1 MNEEKEKRL
10 RAQLAGLTGPA
21 RVRPLMELSQILSD
35 RYWRIGPGQA
45 AGRPALDDAI
55 DCLGQA
61 HDTFDPGDPL
71 RAQIAAHL
79 GWLLSARHVA
89 HSSPNED
96 RDRAIK
102 LLEEA
107 VAALGLPP
115 AIAVI
120 ARFALG
126 QLYVVGV
133 MRRLGSEDLP
143 GRLSGVPANPATLAE
158 AERAVE
164 CFRQV
169 TTADQLGAE
178 MAEASQAMLEMAE
191 AVRDF
196 FRAPKTGAMPFDLAP
211 MMRMMTTLQEMQ
223 KRMGSGAV
231 IGVPMPSLFEMSA
244 QATADPLD
252 RPVAVVTVPDHTE
265 EAPVPTPRPPAT
277 PPDPATLR
285 QALSER
291 LGGAERDAALAALL
305 RPGAPT
311 PPADL
316 VDDLVGLASS
326 ITHAAGAAAT
336 PADRITLAV
345 ALYLRGRA
353 DTDGG
358 WGDTDD
364 DVRSAAAHLLAV
376 TDALPGEPA
385 GVVPL
390 ALALAGSLDERH
402 PAGRLGETLR
412 ASFAPVAAALHGVR
426 IAALA
431 WPLADGMVLLH
442 TESGRFDHVPPGHA
456 LPNRVAVVGG
466 GRMPD
471 DDQVVASA
479 VTSARQ
485 AAELTRRVPMRVTEA
500 PVLVSDPRGDHG
512 PAEVERFRRLYPR
525 SVVLGRVDSGA
536 EGAGTPDEVL
546 AHLDASMLQLD
557 CGVDD
562 DGALALAGPAAL
574 TPDAIT
580 GRAGHAGSEGGLAV
594 LPPVGA
600 ATAPLADALLTAGFT
615 AVVDW
620 VRPLPRPVSTLMLN
634 ILHTELVRGGL
645 RPAAAVRAVGRR
657 LRAPERIAPALLPV
671 TLAERTDLDLTDPAY
686 RTAMVLRGL

>member
-1 MNEEKEKRL
+1 MNEEKEGRL
-10 RAQLAGLTGPA
+10 RAQLARLTGPA

-35 RYWRIGPGQA
+35 RYWRIGPGQP
-45 AGRPALDDAI
+45 AGRPTLDDAI
-55 DCLGQA
+55 GCLAEA
-61 HDTFDPGDPL
+61 HGTFDPGDPL
-71 RAQIAAHL
+71 RAQIAAQL
-79 GWLLSARHVA
+79 GWLLSTRHVA
-89 HSSPNED
+89 HGGPGED
-96 RDRAIK
+96 RNQAIE

-107 VAALGLPP
+107 VAAVGLPP

-120 ARFALG
+120 SRFTLG

-133 MRRLGSEDLP
+133 VRRLGNEELA
-143 GRLSGVPANPATLAE
+143 GRLSGVPADPTTLAE

-169 TTADQLGAE
+169 TAADQLGTE
-178 MAEASQAMLEMAE
+178 MAETTAVSLEMAE

-196 FRAPKTGAMPFDLAP
+196 FRAPKTGTTPFDLAP

-223 KRMGSGAV
+223 KRMGSSPV
-231 IGVPMPSLFEMSA
+231 TGVPMPSLFDLSA
-244 QATADPLD
+244 QATVDPLD
-252 RPVAVVTVPDHTE
+252 RAVTVVTVPDGTE
-265 EAPVPTPRPPAT
+265 EAPVPTPRPAAT
-277 PPDPATLR
+277 PPDPVTLR
-285 QALSER
+285 RALSER
-291 LGGAERDAALAALL
+291 FDGAEPDAALAALL

-311 PPADL
+311 PPAGL

-326 ITHAAGAAAT
+326 VTHAAGSAAT

-353 DTDGG
+353 DADDG

-364 DVRSAAAHLLAV
+364 DVRSAAAHLRAV
-376 TDALPGEPA
+376 SDALPGEPA
-385 GVVPL
+385 GVAPL
-390 ALALAGSLDERH
+390 ALDLAGLIDERH

-412 ASFAPVAAALHGVR
+412 ASFAPVAAALHGARV
-426 IAALA
+426 AALA
-431 WPLADGMVLLH
+431 WPLADGILLLH
-442 TESGRFDHVPPGHA
+442 TESGRFDHLPPGHA

-471 DDQVVASA
+471 DDQVVVSA

-485 AAELTRRVPMRVTEA
+485 AAELARRVPMRVTEA
-500 PVLVSDPRGDHG
+500 PVLVSDPRGDRS
-512 PAEVERFRRLYPR
+512 PAEVERFRHLYPR
-525 SVVLGRVDSGA
+525 SVVLGRVGPGA
-536 EGAGTPDEVL
+536 DGAGTPDEVL
-546 AHLDASMLQLD
+546 AHLDASMLHLD
-557 CGVDD
+557 CGVDA

-574 TPDAIT
+574 TPDAII

-594 LPPVGA
+594 LPSVGA
-600 ATAPLADALLTAGFT
+600 TTAPLADALLTAGFT

-657 LRAPERIAPALLPV
+657 LRAPERIAPALLPA
-671 TLAERTDLDLTDPAY
+671 TLVGRTDLDLTDPAY

>member
-1 MNEEKEKRL
+1 MVNEEKEERL
-10 RAQLAGLTGPA
+10 RAQLARLNGPA

-61 HDTFDPGDPL
+61 HDTFGPGDPL
-71 RAQIAAHL
+71 RAQIAAQL
-79 GWLLSARHVA
+79 GWLLSTRHVA
-89 HSSPNED
+89 HGGPNED
-96 RDRAIK
+96 RDRAIE

-107 VAALGLPP
+107 VAAVGLPP
-115 AIAVI
+115 AIAAI
-120 ARFALG
+120 ARFTLG

-133 MRRLGSEDLP
+133 VRRLGNEDLA

-158 AERAVE
+158 VERAVE

-169 TTADQLGAE
+169 TADDHLGAE
-178 MAEASQAMLEMAE
+178 VAEATKAMLEMAE

-196 FRAPKTGAMPFDLAP
+196 FRAPRSGTMPFDLAP

-223 KRMGSGAV
+223 KRMGSATV
-231 IGVPMPSLFEMSA
+231 TGVPMPSLFDLSA

-252 RPVAVVTVPDHTE
+252 RPVAVVTVPDRTE
-265 EAPVPTPRPPAT
+265 EASLPTPRPPVT
-277 PPDPATLR
+277 PPDPVTLR
-285 QALSER
+285 HALSER
-291 LGGAERDAALAALL
+291 LGGAEPDAALAALL

-326 ITHAAGAAAT
+326 VAHAAGGAAT
-336 PADRITLAV
+336 PVDRITLAV

-353 DTDGG
+353 DTGGG

-376 TDALPGEPA
+376 TDTLPGEPA

-390 ALALAGSLDERH
+390 ALTLAGLLDERH
-402 PAGRLGETLR
+402 PAGHLGETLR
-412 ASFAPVAAALHGVR
+412 ASFAPVAAALHDVR
-426 IAALA
+426 VAALA
-431 WPLADGMVLLH
+431 WPLADGMLLLH

-471 DDQVVASA
+471 DDQAVVST

-485 AAELTRRVPMRVTEA
+485 AGELARRVPMRVTEA
-500 PVLVSDPRGDHG
+500 PVLVSDPRGDRG
-512 PAEVERFRRLYPR
+512 PAEVERYRRLYPR
-525 SVVLGRVDSGA
+525 SVVLGRVGSGA
-536 EGAGTPDEVL
+536 DGAGTPDEVL
-546 AHLDASMLQLD
+546 AHLDASMLHFD
-557 CGVDD
+557 CGVDS

-580 GRAGHAGSEGGLAV
+580 ARAGHAEREGGLAV
-594 LPPVGA
+594 LPPVDA
-600 ATAPLADALLTAGFT
+600 TTAPLAEALLTAGFT

-657 LRAPERIAPALLPV
+657 LQAPERIAPTLLPA
-671 TLAERTDLDLTDPAY
+671 TLAGRTVDLTEPAY